1 MTVSR
6 TQAILLAVAGLA
18 LAVTFFV
25 AGRTCGVSPIERVVI
40 EQRGID
46 AGPGERDIEARL
58 DAALQAA
65 VLTLEQI
72 EDKFAEDIENFD
84 GQQRAEY
91 DRLRGGGD
99 LEATA
104 RALSQWNQQ
113 RRSRDGGR

>member
-1 MTVSR
+1 VTISR
-6 TQAILLAVAGLA
+6 TQAVLLALAGLA

-25 AGRTCGVSPIERVVI
+25 AGRSCTPSPVAPII

-46 AGPGERDIEARL
+46 AGPGEREIEARL

-65 VLTLEQI
+65 GLTLEQI

-104 RALSQWNQQ
+104 RALNQWNQQ